1 MMAPNDEF
9 LGAGCGFD
17 TAGGGVGLATTRVA
31 EARGDAKIRQ
41 SIWLIL
47 STAPGER
54 IGRSGFGCGVHDLV
68 FAPRTAS
75 TLSSVASAV
84 TEALSQ
90 WEPRILLLG
99 VDARPHPNDP
109 LGILIDIR
117 YEVRAT
123 NSRENLVYP
132 FYLAT

>member
-1 MMAPNDEF
+1 MAPNDDF
-9 LGAGCGFD
+9 LGSGWSFE
-17 TAGGGVGLATTRVA
+17 TTGGGASLSAHRVA
-31 EARGDAKIRQ
+31 EAKGEEKIRQ

-75 TLSSVASAV
+75 TMSSIATAV
-84 TEALSQ
+84 SEALSQ
-90 WEPRILLLG
+90 WEPRIQLLG